1 MQMKSVFR
9 VKLFPATFERAH
21 IRFDS
26 LMPRNFM
33 FFQLHL
39 TTPRIIYKIRIR
51 ERLRAFRADIAM
63 IHAMPRHMLPQ
74 KPRLRERLSANGAN
88 IVLNHGV
95 SEIDVRIQRRFRS
108 KTLPTIR
115 VRTLE
120 RLRVRVRVHVKVE
133 RVSRAERLAA
143 RRTNERFLHRNHQ
156 RLVFVQKRRDLR
168 DREAYEVFLGHRV
181 VEQRPFLEETSEYR
195 TTSE

>member
-1 MQMKSVFR
+1 MRQFMEMKSILR
-9 VKLFPATFERAH
+9 VKLLPATFERAH
-21 IRFDS
+21 IRLNS
-26 LMPRNFM
+26 LVPCNFV

-39 TTPRIIYKIRIR
+39 TTHQIIYKIGIS

-133 RVSRAERLAA
+133 RVSRAERLVA
-143 RRTNERFLHRNHQ
+143 RGTNERFLHRHNE
-156 RLVFVQKRRDLR
+156 RFVLLQKRRNLR
-168 DREAYEVFLGHRV
+168 DCEV
-181 VEQRPFLEETSEYR
+181 
-195 TTSE
+195 